1 MYLQLGIFMNTI
13 EKITNYTVGVTL
25 KLPNGKIID
34 K

>member
-1 MYLQLGIFMNTI
+1 MYLELGIFMNTI
-13 EKITNYTVGVTL
+13 EKLTNYIVGVTL